1 MTVKE
6 FKKFC
11 CINDIVLK
19 DSYTG
24 RVYSKLDKYLDRE
37 VTVFYPRFDM
47 MQSNDSYTPFCRIQ
61 IVGWIPHNFEEDLDE
76 HKKAE

>member
-37 VTVFYPRFDM
+37 VTGFYPRFDM
-47 MQSNDSYTPFCRIQ
+47 MQSNDSYTPF
-61 IVGWIPHNFEEDLDE
+61 L
-76 HKKAE
+76 